1 MIFDFGKS
9 PEVID
14 FNIAVTLLD
23 FPEPVEPGIAPWPWV
38 EKIIYL
44 QKSRSS

>member
-23 FPEPVEPGIAPWPWV
+23 FPEPVKQV
-38 EKIIYL
+38 
-44 QKSRSS
+44 